1 MIRRWSCLI
10 NLNNNFDNFNNFKKN
25 HKIKLFKSS
34 VNFKRFSFKFTKLKR
49 KSLIRFK
56 HKTNWLIYTNI
67 IKNWVSDYM
76 FTKIYLRYQF
86 LNKIYLNNFYFYNF
100 NFIKNKNENF
110 FYNFNFI
117 FFNFTNKKLFY
128 FFKNNTSFGNSPLS
142 IAFFIEKPNL
152 NNCVLPV
159 YSSWNQIMYPYSTF
173 LKENQNNSF
182 SIDPIFEFFF
192 DFFIKKSFEIKKI
205 IILLYY
211 INITKFK
218 KLNKFVFKI
227 L

>member
-1 MIRRWSCLI
+1 
-10 NLNNNFDNFNNFKKN
+10 
-25 HKIKLFKSS
+25 
-34 VNFKRFSFKFTKLKR
+34 
-49 KSLIRFK
+49 
-56 HKTNWLIYTNI
+56 
-67 IKNWVSDYM
+67 
-76 FTKIYLRYQF
+76 
-86 LNKIYLNNFYFYNF
+86 
-100 NFIKNKNENF
+100 
-110 FYNFNFI
+110 
-117 FFNFTNKKLFY
+117 
-128 FFKNNTSFGNSPLS
+128 
-142 IAFFIEKPNL
+142 
-152 NNCVLPV
+152 
-159 YSSWNQIMYPYSTF
+159 MYPYSTF

>member
-1 MIRRWSCLI
+1 
-10 NLNNNFDNFNNFKKN
+10 
-25 HKIKLFKSS
+25 
-34 VNFKRFSFKFTKLKR
+34 
-49 KSLIRFK
+49 
-56 HKTNWLIYTNI
+56 
-67 IKNWVSDYM
+67 M

-159 YSSWNQIMYPYSTF
+159 YSS
-173 LKENQNNSF
+173 
-182 SIDPIFEFFF
+182 
-192 DFFIKKSFEIKKI
+192 
-205 IILLYY
+205 
-211 INITKFK
+211 
-218 KLNKFVFKI
+218 
-227 L
+227 